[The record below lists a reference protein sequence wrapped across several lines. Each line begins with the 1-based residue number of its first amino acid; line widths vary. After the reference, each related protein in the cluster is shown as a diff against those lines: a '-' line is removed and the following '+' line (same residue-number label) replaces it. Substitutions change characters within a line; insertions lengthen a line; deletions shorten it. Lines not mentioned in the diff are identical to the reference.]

1 MAKKKIEENIV
12 EKIYD
17 YTLEEIM
24 GDRFGRYAKSIIQDR
39 ALPDVRDGLKPVQR
53 RILWSMYESHNTYD
67 KPFRKSAKAV
77 GDIMGHYHPHGDS
90 SIYDALVRLS
100 QRWKMREPLV
110 EIHGNNGSIDGDG
123 PAASRYTEARLSKIA
138 NVMLSDINKD
148 AVKMTLNYSDE
159 DLEPTVL
166 PAHFPALLVN
176 GSTGISAGYATN
188 IPPHNLAEVID
199 ATIKRID
206 SPNCRLDTILEIIK
220 GPDFPTGGVV
230 EGKEGLIQA
239 YTTGKGKVVLKAN
252 YEIIEEKGKKQ
263 ILIKEIPYEVL
274 KEQLKKKI
282 EDIKSDKKIDGI
294 VDVIDESDRTN
305 MARLV
310 IELKKD
316 ADANLIINYLLKN
329 TDLQIN
335 YNFNVVAIDNKRP
348 KTLGLLEILDAFIL
362 HKEEVV
368 INRSKFDLEHSKKRL
383 HIVEGF
389 IKALDILDEVIKTIR
404 KSKNKADAIE
414 NLVKEHDFTTEQ
426 ATAIVMMQ
434 LYKLTNTDVTDL
446 QNEHANLLELIK
458 YLTSVIN
465 DESVL
470 KGVMKEELRSI
481 KKEFATPRR
490 TIIKDEITEI
500 KIDELSMIP
509 KEDFI
514 VSVSKSGYIKKLS
527 VKVYNAN
534 NETEYVL
541 KEKDYLIGLYKI
553 NNIDTIILITNLGN
567 YCYLPVR
574 DITECKY
581 KDIGKHISSYIP
593 LSEGETIIASFGI
606 KNFDSRTITLFSK
619 DGLVKQT
626 ELSNLPVTRYSK
638 PMTIFKLKDND
649 EVVSA
654 SINDGV
660 VYIVTENGFALK
672 FNKEEIP
679 VVGLKTSGVK
689 GIKLVSDSVV
699 SAFVTNENHE
709 YITIFT
715 DKNTAKRV
723 KLEEIDYSKR
733 SLKGDNI
740 LHSPKSKKYK
750 ITECY
755 AGSSKTN
762 YGLIREET
770 ETIKSSD
777 ISIMDKS
784 STGSTISKKD
794 LTDVFK
800 EARLKVIDD
809 ALASTPEHEESSS
822 VETPKKEEKTQ
833 ELKEEPKEDK
843 KQEEQVYETLTMS
856 DFFDEFKI

>member
-414 NLVKEHDFTTEQ
+414 NLVKEYDFTTEQ

-509 KEDFI
+509 REDFI

-626 ELSNLPVTRYSK
+626 ELSNLLVTRYSK

-654 SINDGV
+654 SINDGI

-809 ALASTPEHEESSS
+809 TLASTPEHEESSS